1 MTLVEAREI
10 INTLPYEE
18 RLAQLAEEAAEL
30 SQAALKLRRAIDGT
44 NPTLKTVEE
53 AKVNLLEEYGDVW
66 CSIMAVIDNE
76 ELAICTDIATNKTIR
91 WGKRLKRKAE
101 RENGTVCEE
110 NENE

>member
-1 MTLVEAREI
+1 MMLSEARSI

-18 RLAQLAEEAAEL
+18 RLAQLAEECAEL

-44 NPTLKTVEE
+44 NPTPKTVIE
-53 AKVNLLEEYGDVW
+53 AKRNLVEEYGDVL
-66 CSIMAVIDNE
+66 CSMTLIFDTMEIQA
-76 ELAICTDIATNKTIR
+76 AHDIAAGKTIR

-101 RENGTVCEE
+101 RENRTVCEE